1 MENLVLSFPVQT
13 VQLLFLKKLRLLEL
27 ILVCLTQLAMVDIQL
42 L

>member
-1 MENLVLSFPVQT
+1 MAIEKM
-13 VQLLFLKKLRLLEL
+13 KKLRLLEL